1 MDSEQCQPAGP
12 FQSQER
18 KKTRYLWR
26 YFGCLSYKQSS
37 QSDAQLFVRPSRSL
51 QYRHVRITRVFN
63 FPVTTSS
70 AVFFFSPAAL
80 LSLREK

>member
-1 MDSEQCQPAGP
+1 MPASRAFSEPGEEEDEVP
-12 FQSQER
+12 LEI
-18 KKTRYLWR
+18 LWL
-26 YFGCLSYKQSS
+26 FKLQSS